1 MNLRQNISEG
11 INSIKANILRTVL
24 TGLIIAIGI
33 TSLVGMLTAVDGIR
47 SEIDA
52 SLSNLGANSFDVN
65 SRFSGRRNQNGRR
78 ERSYEPVRFNEA
90 ERFKEMYDYPST
102 TTIFTRAS
110 GIAEIKYENKKTNP
124 NISITGGD
132 ENYFAIKGVNIE
144 SGRNFSSLEIQY
156 GNYVCI
162 LGTEVVKALFEENE
176 DPLNKTV
183 KFYGN
188 NYRVIGVLE
197 EKGGFGGDT
206 EEDRNIVIPLLNAK
220 RLDRRGNMRFNIT
233 TMIEN
238 PEDIDYAMGEATGLM
253 RQIRGDKIGDPDSF
267 EVVRSDSVTEA
278 LDNMTNGLR
287 MGGFGIG
294 AVTLLG
300 AAIGLMNIMMVTV
313 TERTRE
319 IGIRKA
325 LGATPKKIL
334 TQFLVESIV
343 ICQMGGIAGAILGII
358 VGNFMAQFLGGAFVI
373 PWVWITVGLVICVI
387 VGVVSGYIPAKRASV
402 MDPIESLRFE

>member
-1 MNLRQNISEG
+1 MNLAQNISEG
-11 INSIKANILRTVL
+11 INSIKANILRTIL

-47 SEIDA
+47 SEIDS

-65 SRFSGRRNQNGRR
+65 SRFSGRRNMNGRR
-78 ERSYEPVRFNEA
+78 EKSFEPVDFNEA
-90 ERFKEMYDYPST
+90 IRFKEMYDFPST
-102 TTIFTRAS
+102 TTIYTRAS
-110 GIAEIKYENKKTNP
+110 GTAEIKYGNKKTNP

-162 LGTEVVKALFEENE
+162 LGTEVVKALFEEGE

-220 RLDRRGNMRFNIT
+220 RLDRRGSMRYSIT

-238 PEDIDYAMGEATGLM
+238 PENIDYAMGEATGLM
-253 RQIRGDKIGDPDSF
+253 RQIRGDKIGEEDSF

-319 IGIRKA
+319 IGVRKA

-334 TQFLVESIV
+334 RQFLVESIV

-358 VGNFMAQFLGGAFVI
+358 VGNIMANFLGGAFVI

-387 VGVVSGYIPAKRASV
+387 VGVVSGYIPAKRAAAL
-402 MDPIESLRFE
+402 DPIESLRFE

>member
-11 INSIKANILRTVL
+11 ISSIKGNVLRTVL

-47 SEIDA
+47 SEIDS

-65 SRFSGRRNQNGRR
+65 SKFSGRRNQNGRR
-78 ERSYEPVRFNEA
+78 EKSYEPIRFVEA
-90 ERFKEMYDYPST
+90 VKFKETFDYPST
-102 TTIFTRAS
+102 TTVYTRAS
-110 GIAEIKYENKKTNP
+110 GSAEIKYGSKTTNP

-132 ENYFAIKGVNIE
+132 ENYFTIKGIVIE
-144 SGRNFSSLEIQY
+144 KGRNFSSLELQY
-156 GNYVCI
+156 GNYVRI
-162 LGTEVVKALFEENE
+162 LGTEVVKALFDENE
-176 DPLNKTV
+176 DPLNKSV

-220 RLDRRGNMRFNIT
+220 RLNRRGNMRFSIT
-233 TMIEN
+233 TMIQN
-238 PEDIDYAMGEATGLM
+238 PDEIDYAMGEATGLM
-253 RQIRGDKIGDPDSF
+253 RQIRGDRTGEEESF
-267 EVVRSDSVTEA
+267 EVERSDSVTEA
-278 LDNMTNGLR
+278 LDNITNGMR
-287 MGGFGIG
+287 MAGFGIG

-300 AAIGLMNIMMVTV
+300 AAIGLMNIMMVSV

-325 LGATPKKIL
+325 LGATPTRIL
-334 TQFLVESIV
+334 QQFLIESIV
-343 ICQMGGIAGAILGII
+343 ICQMGGVAGAIMGII
-358 VGNFMAQFLGGAFVI
+358 VGNILASVLGGAFII

-387 VGVVSGYIPAKRASV
+387 VGVVSGYIPAKRASAL
-402 MDPIESLRFE
+402 DPIEALRFE

>member
-1 MNLRQNISEG
+1 MNLKQNIAEG
-11 INSIKANILRTVL
+11 INSIKANILRTIL

-47 SEIDA
+47 SEIDS
-52 SLSNLGANSFDVN
+52 SLSSLGANSFDVN
-65 SRFSGRRNQNGRR
+65 SRFSGRRNMNGRR
-78 ERSYEPVRFNEA
+78 ERSYEPIKYNQA
-90 ERFKEMYDYPST
+90 LRFKELYDYPST
-102 TTIFTRAS
+102 TTIYTRAS
-110 GIAEIKYENKKTNP
+110 GSAEIKYENKKTNP

-132 ENYFAIKGVNIE
+132 ENYFSIKGINIE
-144 SGRNFSSLEIQY
+144 SGRNFSSLEIQF

-176 DPLNKTV
+176 DPINKNV

-220 RLDRRGNMRFNIT
+220 RLDRRGNMRYNIT

-253 RQIRGDKIGDPDSF
+253 RQIRNDQIGKEESF

-325 LGATPKKIL
+325 LGATPKKIMR
-334 TQFLVESIV
+334 QFLVESIV

-358 VGNFMAQFLGGAFVI
+358 VGNMMAKFLGGAFVI
-373 PWVWITVGLVICVI
+373 PWVWITVGLIICVV

>member
-78 ERSYEPVRFNEA
+78 ERSYEPVSYNEA

-188 NYRVIGVLE
+188 SYRVIGVLE

-220 RLDRRGNMRFNIT
+220 RLDRRGSMRFNIT

-373 PWVWITVGLVICVI
+373 PWVWITVGLVICVV
-387 VGVVSGYIPAKRASV
+387 VGIVSGYIPAKRASV

>member
-1 MNLRQNISEG
+1 MNLAQNISEG
-11 INSIKANILRTVL
+11 INSIKANILRTIL

-47 SEIDA
+47 SEIDS

-65 SRFSGRRNQNGRR
+65 SRFSGRRNMNGRR
-78 ERSYEPVRFNEA
+78 EKSFEPVDFNEA
-90 ERFKEMYDYPST
+90 IRFKEMYDFPST
-102 TTIFTRAS
+102 TTIYTRAS
-110 GIAEIKYENKKTNP
+110 GTAEIKYGNKKTNP

-162 LGTEVVKALFEENE
+162 LGTEVVKALFEEGE

-188 NYRVIGVLE
+188 NYRVIGLLE

-220 RLDRRGNMRFNIT
+220 RLDRRGSMRYSIT

-238 PEDIDYAMGEATGLM
+238 PENIDYAMGEATGLM
-253 RQIRGDKIGDPDSF
+253 RQIRGDKIGEEDSF

-319 IGIRKA
+319 IGVRKA

-334 TQFLVESIV
+334 RQFLVESIV

-358 VGNFMAQFLGGAFVI
+358 VGNIMANFLGGAFVI
-373 PWVWITVGLVICVI
+373 P
-387 VGVVSGYIPAKRASV
+387 
-402 MDPIESLRFE
+402 

>member
-1 MNLRQNISEG
+1 MNLRENIREG
-11 INSIKANILRTVL
+11 INSIRSNILRTIL

-33 TSLVGMLTAVDGIR
+33 TSLVGMLTAVDGIK

-52 SLSNLGANSFDVN
+52 SLSNLGANSFDIN
-65 SRFSGRRNQNGRR
+65 SKFVRGNRNGRR
-78 ERSYEPVRFNEA
+78 SRSFEPVKFDQA
-90 ERFKEMYDYPST
+90 VRFKNTYEYPST
-102 TTIFTRAS
+102 TTVFTRVS
-110 GIAEIKYENKKTNP
+110 GIAEIKYESKKTNP
-124 NISITGGD
+124 NVSVTGGD
-132 ENYFAIKGVNIE
+132 ENYFAIKGIE
-144 SGRNFSSLEIQY
+144 IDKGRNFSALETQY
-156 GNYVCI
+156 GSYVCI
-162 LGTEVVKALFEENE
+162 LGTEVVKVLFDKNE
-176 DPLNKTV
+176 DPINKTV

-220 RLDRRGNMRFNIT
+220 RLDRNGFMRFNIT
-233 TMIEN
+233 TMIAN

-253 RQIRGDKIGDPDSF
+253 RKIRNDRIGQEDSF
-267 EVVRSDSVTEA
+267 EVERSDSVTEA
-278 LDNMTNGLR
+278 LDNITNGMRLA
-287 MGGFGIG
+287 GFGIG

-319 IGIRKA
+319 IGVRKA
-325 LGATPKKIL
+325 LGATPKRIL
-334 TQFLVESIV
+334 QQFLIEAVV

-358 VGNFMAQFLGGAFVI
+358 VGNILAKVLGGAFVI

-387 VGVVSGYIPAKRASV
+387 VGIVSGYIPAKRAAKL
-402 MDPIESLRFE
+402 DPIESLRFE

>member
-1 MNLRQNISEG
+1 
-11 INSIKANILRTVL
+11 
-24 TGLIIAIGI
+24 
-33 TSLVGMLTAVDGIR
+33 
-47 SEIDA
+47 
-52 SLSNLGANSFDVN
+52 
-65 SRFSGRRNQNGRR
+65 
-78 ERSYEPVRFNEA
+78 
-90 ERFKEMYDYPST
+90 
-102 TTIFTRAS
+102 
-110 GIAEIKYENKKTNP
+110 
-124 NISITGGD
+124 
-132 ENYFAIKGVNIE
+132 
-144 SGRNFSSLEIQY
+144 
-156 GNYVCI
+156 
-162 LGTEVVKALFEENE
+162 
-176 DPLNKTV
+176 
-183 KFYGN
+183 
-188 NYRVIGVLE
+188 
-197 EKGGFGGDT
+197 
-206 EEDRNIVIPLLNAK
+206 
-220 RLDRRGNMRFNIT
+220 
-233 TMIEN
+233 
-238 PEDIDYAMGEATGLM
+238 M
-253 RQIRGDKIGDPDSF
+253 RQIRGDVIGEEESF

-358 VGNFMAQFLGGAFVI
+358 VGNIMANFLGGAFVI
-373 PWVWITVGLVICVI
+373 PWVWITVGLVICVV

>member
-1 MNLRQNISEG
+1 MNLRENVREG
-11 INSIKANILRTVL
+11 IKSIKSNILRTIL

-33 TSLVGMLTAVDGIR
+33 TSLVGMLTAVDGIK
-47 SEIDA
+47 SEIDS

-65 SRFSGRRNQNGRR
+65 SRFSGRRNTNGRR
-78 ERSYEPVRFNEA
+78 EKSYEPISYQEAIKFKNDFN
-90 ERFKEMYDYPST
+90 YPST
-102 TTIFTRAS
+102 VTIFTRAS

-132 ENYFAIKGVNIE
+132 ENYFNIKGIQIE
-144 SGRNFSSLEIQY
+144 KGRNFSALEIEY

-162 LGTEVVKALFEENE
+162 LGTEVVKALFESNE

-220 RLDRRGNMRFNIT
+220 RLDRRGSMRYNIT
-233 TMIEN
+233 AMIQD
-238 PEDIDYAMGEATGLM
+238 PEQIEFAMGEATGYM
-253 RQIRGDKIGDPDSF
+253 RKVRGDRLGEEDSF

-278 LDNMTNGLR
+278 LDQMTNGLR
-287 MGGFGIG
+287 MGGFAIG

-300 AAIGLMNIMMVTV
+300 AAVGLMNIMMVSV

-325 LGATPKKIL
+325 LGATPKRIRQ
-334 TQFLVESIV
+334 QFLIEAIV
-343 ICQMGGIAGAILGII
+343 ICQMGGIAGAILGIL
-358 VGNFMAQFLGGAFVI
+358 VGNVLAQFLGGAFVI
-373 PWVWITVGLVICVI
+373 PWIWIMVGLIICVFVGLV
-387 VGVVSGYIPAKRASV
+387 SGFIPANKASK

>member
-1 MNLRQNISEG
+1 MNLRENIREG
-11 INSIKANILRTVL
+11 IKSIKSNLLRTIL

-65 SRFSGRRNQNGRR
+65 SKFSGRRNRNGRR
-78 ERSYEPVRFNEA
+78 ERSYEPIS
-90 ERFKEMYDYPST
+90 FKEAAKFKELYGPSARIT
-102 TTIFTRAS
+102 VYTRAS
-110 GIAEIKYENKKTNP
+110 GIAEIKYQDKKTNP
-124 NISITGGD
+124 NITITGGD
-132 ENYFAIKGVNIE
+132 ENYFVIKGVQIDK
-144 SGRNFSSLEIQY
+144 GRNFSGMEIQY
-156 GNYVCI
+156 GNYVCV
-162 LGTEVVKALFEENE
+162 LGTEVVKALFEKNEN
-176 DPLNKTV
+176 PLNKTV

-188 NYRVIGVLE
+188 NYRVIGVME

-220 RLDRRGNMRFNIT
+220 RLDRRGTMRFNIT
-233 TMIEN
+233 AALDDQQEIQF
-238 PEDIDYAMGEATGLM
+238 AMGEATGLM
-253 RQIRGDKIGDPDSF
+253 RKIRGDRIGEEDSF
-267 EVVRSDSVTEA
+267 EIEKSDSVTEA

-294 AVTLLG
+294 VVTLIG

-325 LGATPKKIL
+325 LGATPKRIRQ
-334 TQFLVESIV
+334 QFLIEAIV
-343 ICQMGGIAGAILGII
+343 ICQMGGIAGAMLGIV
-358 VGNFMAQFLGGAFVI
+358 VGNLLANVLGGAFVI
-373 PWVWITVGLVICVI
+373 PWVWIIVGLVVCVF
-387 VGVVSGYIPAKRASV
+387 VGLVSGYLPARKAAKL
-402 MDPIESLRFE
+402 DPIESLRFE